1 MAISALLSCRS
12 PESNQEDNVL
22 PFTQLYSLQTSFRLH
37 LFQTSSSLNH
47 LMNCEGISDIL
58 VHDVV
63 WSKKH
68 WLIVWE
74 ETLDLQQAHCFR
86 TGLWPRVRK
95 TDANATW
102 EATDPLEGNTAI
114 KRSCPEKSRVFKQS
128 THISN
133 TVCPKHTYVLANCA
147 YAIKYL
153 NLAQVKSQLEGI
165 YLNDPSGGVQPPDSA
180 SGV

>member
-1 MAISALLSCRS
+1 MSSLSPSC
-12 PESNQEDNVL
+12 L
-22 PFTQLYSLQTSFRLH
+22 PYRQASDCTYFRLPAH
-37 LFQTSSSLNH
+37 WITSWTVKASVTFWYTMLYG
-47 LMNCEGISDIL
+47 L
-58 VHDVV
+58 
-63 WSKKH
+63 KKH

-74 ETLDLQQAHCFR
+74 ETLALQQAHCFR
-86 TGLWPRVRK
+86 TGLWLRVCK
-95 TDANATW
+95 THANATW

-128 THISN
+128 IHISN
-133 TVCPKHTYVLANCA
+133 TVCPKHTFVLANCA
-147 YAIKYL
+147 YAIKCL